1 MTQRSSRR
9 WRWPAR
15 GLALAGSLV
24 AVVLVF
30 RRLDVAALTTTLRT
44 LHWGWYLGAQAIF
57 GLGLLG
63 SAIRWHLMLR
73 LNHEAVVHGAAS
85 VRMVF
90 ISQFFNVLL
99 GGPGG
104 GDLPKTAVY
113 ARWFGVPASD
123 VLAAS
128 VLDRLSASLG
138 GLVFALTAV
147 ALGASSGAFEFLHRL
162 QWRAPSV
169 WIWPAVLGVLGLV
182 AGLLV
187 WAWRRPRSFAG
198 RSLHTLVGSIRH
210 LLASKRRAGQ
220 ALGCAFTTAMLFNL
234 TQALCLQAVSPEP
247 IPWLRLLWMYHLVT
261 MIASMPVTFA
271 GAGLREG
278 ASMVLLGQY
287 GIPATSAVAA
297 AMLTLSVHLTWATF
311 GGLLLARE
319 RHQRRRVGRARP
331 PRTISVVIP
340 ALNEADALPETL
352 RRLRAVPE
360 IQEVILVDGGSEDR
374 TAELAREL
382 GCRVLSAPRGRGG
395 QLRAGAEV
403 ATGDVVLLLHA
414 DTWLTPDAGA
424 AMFRALRDPLV
435 VGGGYWKKFRQ
446 PTWLMRGS
454 RFRCWLRLWWNGR
467 VLGDQAIFVRRDC
480 LSAIGGVPD
489 QPLMEE
495 LELCRRLR
503 QRGRLALA
511 GAAVTTSER
520 RFRKFGVLRTYWL
533 MWRVSRA
540 YRRGVSPRELEGWY
554 RRG

>member
-1 MTQRSSRR
+1 M
-9 WRWPAR
+9 
-15 GLALAGSLV
+15 

-30 RRLDVAALTTTLRT
+30 RRLEVGALAATLRT

-113 ARWFGVPASD
+113 SRWFGVPASD

-138 GLVFALTAV
+138 GLVFAATAITLGATSGAFDFLGRTQWHGPARWVWLAAFTAV
-147 ALGASSGAFEFLHRL
+147 AVIVGLIAGSWNRPQSFL
-162 QWRAPSV
+162 
-169 WIWPAVLGVLGLV
+169 
-182 AGLLV
+182 
-187 WAWRRPRSFAG
+187 G
-198 RSLHTLVGSIRH
+198 RSLRTLVTSLRR
-210 LLASKRRAGQ
+210 LLASKRRAAQ

-247 IPWLRLLWMYHLVT
+247 IPWLRLLWMYHVVT
-261 MIASMPVTFA
+261 MVASMPITFA

-278 ASMVLLGQY
+278 ASLVLLGQY

-297 AMLTLSVHLTWATF
+297 AMLTLSIHLTWAAF

-319 RHQRRRVGRARP
+319 QHQRRRITRGRP

-340 ALNEADALPETL
+340 ALNEAAALPESM

-360 IQEVILVDGGSEDR
+360 VHEIILVDGGSEDG
-374 TAELAREL
+374 TAELGRDL

-395 QLRAGAEV
+395 QLRAGAAV
-403 ATGDVVLLLHA
+403 ASGDVVLLLHA
-414 DTWLTPDAGA
+414 DTWVTPDAGA

-467 VLGDQAIFVRRDC
+467 VLGDQAIFVRRDS

-495 LELCRRLR
+495 LELCRLLR

-533 MWRVSRA
+533 MWRVARG
-540 YRRGVSPRELEGWY
+540 YRRGVSPKELEGWY